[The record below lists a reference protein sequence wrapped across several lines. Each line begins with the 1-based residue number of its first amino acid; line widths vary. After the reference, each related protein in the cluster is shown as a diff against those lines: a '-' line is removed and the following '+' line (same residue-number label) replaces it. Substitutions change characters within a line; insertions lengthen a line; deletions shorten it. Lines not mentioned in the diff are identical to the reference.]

1 MPVPDL
7 VVDAGVMSGPTHS
20 SSASPVP
27 PAAPAHDIMLQ
38 AAEWFALLRSG
49 DATAQDRTA
58 WQAWLN
64 DNQQHRDAWQYVDV
78 ISRRFEPVRTPDN
91 AQAAVNTLQ
100 MVRGTSLKRRTA
112 LNGLAIMFGAGL
124 LGWGAWRGTPLG
136 PALLSWSADYRTATG
151 EIREITLAD
160 GTRVWLNTASAMNAD
175 YQPALRR
182 LQLLSGEVLIST
194 AADATRPFVV
204 DTGHGRM
211 QALGTRFTV
220 RQEGGET
227 YLAVY
232 QGAVRIHTRD
242 SDAEQIIGSGQQVR
256 FSASRIGEIAAAE
269 PGREAWARGVLLAE
283 DIPLADVVREL
294 NRYQHGY
301 LSLAPELATLRVVGG
316 YPLQDPDKVLSMLAE
331 VLPIQVRRIL
341 PWWISI
347 ESKPPAG

>member
-1 MPVPDL
+1 MSLLELAPDAAAP
-7 VVDAGVMSGPTHS
+7 DASHPAAASPG
-20 SSASPVP
+20 SSAP
-27 PAAPAHDIMLQ
+27 PSHDIMLQ

-49 DATAQDRTA
+49 EATAQDRAA
-58 WQAWLN
+58 WQAWI
-64 DNQQHRDAWQYVDV
+64 DSHQQHHDAWQYVEA
-78 ISRRFEPVRTPDN
+78 ISRRFEPVRAPDN
-91 AQAAVNTLQ
+91 AQAAVKTLQ
-100 MVRGTSLKRRTA
+100 SVRGTSLKRRTA
-112 LNGLAIMFGAGL
+112 LNGLAVMFGAGL

-182 LQLLSGEVLIST
+182 LHLLSGEVLIST
-194 AADATRPFVV
+194 AADTARPFVV
-204 DTGHGRM
+204 DTGYGRM

-220 RQEGGET
+220 REENDAT

-242 SDAEQIIGSGQQVR
+242 SGTEQIVGSGRQVR
-256 FSASRIGEIAAAE
+256 FNASRIGELAAAE

-294 NRYQHGY
+294 NRYQHGH

-341 PWWISI
+341 PWWLSI
-347 ESKPPAG
+347 EPKPAAS